1 MKQKIGF
8 GTALPDGG
16 FQRMA
21 TQDPAP
27 RIPFCC
33 DEPVTRSEAMAWAS
47 VALLIFCVISLVVT
61 V

>member
-27 RIPFCC
+27 RIPFCY
-33 DEPVTRSEAMAWAS
+33 DAPVSKSEAYAYGGL
-47 VALLIFCVISLVVT
+47 ALFIFCVVSLVVT